1 MKNMITGNFK
11 GKTIDTFLW
20 NGKPC
25 WVGTQ
30 IVKVLDYE
38 KVSKPLTR
46 CIQAESFELGYEYE
60 LVSGEE
66 LKDIKQKISKEL
78 AEEIKFSGKI
88 ILLYET
94 GLYGFLQYTDK
105 PIGVSFRTWIRREVL
120 PTFKEIKTKEKNE
133 EIYDDSEDM
142 VSRNQFVVPRNNVD
156 IEDRELLKL
165 ALKNAL
171 MLNDLMGNT
180 PIDDDEKLLLLLSL
194 YGEAGIN
201 LDVDFLK
208 SRSNF

>member
-1 MKNMITGNFK
+1 M
-11 GKTIDTFLW
+11 
-20 NGKPC
+20 
-25 WVGTQ
+25 
-30 IVKVLDYE
+30 
-38 KVSKPLTR
+38 
-46 CIQAESFELGYEYE
+46 GYEYE
-60 LVSGEE
+60 LLDGEE
-66 LKDIKQKISKEL
+66 LKVFKETISNEL
-78 AEEIKFSGKI
+78 KLEIKYSSKLV
-88 ILLYET
+88 LLYET

-120 PTFKEIKTKEKNE
+120 PTFKEIKMKEKNE

-165 ALKNAL
+165 TLRNAL

-201 LDVDFLK
+201 LDIDFLK